1 MPTSSERRAPP
12 RQAPTSPFPV
22 VAAFA
27 LAFATHAAAQV
38 PETGPDNTA
47 PPSDPALVIPVEPV
61 VQSALEQLAPGS
73 AREPD
78 RESEP
83 DAIPF
88 EVVVAPLPAP
98 TPDPAAQAA
107 ALLELFRAVADSK
120 IDGVR
125 AALASGANP
134 NGEMPSTPPADIV
147 SRFRNTAI
155 EYVIVVAKGV
165 TPLMLAACKGDREVV
180 ELLLKHGANRAARTK
195 RHGTTAVWLAG
206 YFGHVEVM
214 QLLLGVE
221 PDSEAARTRVEI
233 DLAEQTARI
242 VRDEIAGDAMPISSG
257 RRGFATPKGQFVVTD
272 KHRQW
277 RSTLY
282 HASMPFFMRLSGR
295 DFGMHAGYLPGYP
308 ASHGCI
314 RLGHKHAQE
323 LFSQIPI
330 GTRVVIK

>member
-1 MPTSSERRAPP
+1 MEQTSERGAPP
-12 RQAPTSPFPV
+12 RQAPTSPLLTA
-22 VAAFA
+22 AAFA
-27 LAFATHAAAQV
+27 LAFATIAPAQT
-38 PETGPDNTA
+38 PEAGPANTA
-47 PPSDPALVIPVEPV
+47 PPSDPAPFEAV
-61 VQSALEQLAPGS
+61 VQSGL
-73 AREPD
+73 
-78 RESEP
+78 
-83 DAIPF
+83 
-88 EVVVAPLPAP
+88 APLPAP
-98 TPDPAAQAA
+98 TPDPAVQAA

-125 AALASGANP
+125 AALASGADP
-134 NGEMPSTPPADIV
+134 DGVMPTPPPADMV
-147 SRFRNTAI
+147 ARFRNTAI
-155 EYVIVVAKGV
+155 EYVIVVARGV
-165 TPLMLAACKGDREVV
+165 TPLMLAACKGDRDIV
-180 ELLLKHGANRAARTK
+180 ELLLQHGASRTARTK

-214 QLLLGVE
+214 QLLLGVA
-221 PDSEAARTRVEI
+221 PDSEAARTRIEI
-233 DLAEQTARI
+233 DLAEQNARV

-257 RRGFATPKGQFVVTD
+257 RRGFSTPKGQFVITD
-272 KHRQW
+272 KHRHW

-330 GTRVVIK
+330 GTRVEIK